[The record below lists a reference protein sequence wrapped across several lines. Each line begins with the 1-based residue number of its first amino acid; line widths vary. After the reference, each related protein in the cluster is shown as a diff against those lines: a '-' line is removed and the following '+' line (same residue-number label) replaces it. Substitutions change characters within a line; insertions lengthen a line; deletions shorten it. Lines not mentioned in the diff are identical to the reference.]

1 MSSFLIVVN
10 PTARRGNGARSMP
23 AIRAALSRLGISFEM
38 IQTERPG
45 HAVEIAQ
52 QAASGNYEAV
62 VAVGGDGTVNEVV
75 NGLVRAA
82 GNGPTTVPVGV
93 IPVGS
98 GNDFAYMMLG
108 RDLSIEE
115 ACQRLVEGQDRQVDV
130 GTVTADGDD
139 FCYFANGLGIGFDA
153 QVSIEAHRIKV
164 LRGFP
169 LYFWAVVRTI
179 FLHYHPVLVTVT
191 CDDQTYRQPL
201 LMVTTAVGQRHGGG
215 FYVTPLAVA
224 DDGLLDVCIAGDVS
238 RPAIFPLIP
247 RFMNGSHATHPQCT
261 LVQGRKITVSS
272 PEGLAAHIDGEIY
285 TTSAKRFEMTSLP
298 ARLWVRC

>member
-1 MSSFLIVVN
+1 MSRFLIVVN
-10 PTARRGNGARSMP
+10 PTARRGNGARSIP
-23 AIRAALSRLGISFEM
+23 AIHTAMTHQGAEFE
-38 IQTERPG
+38 IVQTQRPE
-45 HAVEIAQ
+45 HAIEIAR
-52 QAASGNYEAV
+52 QAASGNYEAI

-75 NGLVRAA
+75 NGLLRAA
-82 GNGPTTVPVGV
+82 GGGSTTVPLGV

-98 GNDFAYMMLG
+98 GNDFAYMML
-108 RDLSIEE
+108 RSDLSLEE
-115 ACQRLVEGQDRQVDV
+115 ACERLVTGQNKLVDV
-130 GTVTADGDD
+130 GTVTADGED

-153 QVSIEAHRIKV
+153 QVSIESRRIKI

-169 LYFWAVVRTI
+169 MYLWAVLRTI
-179 FLHYHPVLVTVT
+179 LLHYNPVPVTVT
-191 CDDQTYRQPL
+191 CDDQSYTQPV

-247 RFMNGSHATHPQCT
+247 RFMNGSHVTHPKCT
-261 LVQGRKITVSS
+261 LLQAQKVTVRS
-272 PEGLAAHIDGEIY
+272 PVGLAAHIDGEIY
-285 TTSAKRFEMTSLP
+285 TLASKRFEMESLP